1 MDIDQEVQRIVVE
14 QLGVEASTVV
24 HGASFV
30 DDLGADSLAIVE
42 LILAF
47 EERFGVS
54 IPEHVSQGIVTVG
67 DVVAYLTEHGQA
79 LSGAARSD
87 AAARP

>member
-1 MDIDQEVQRIVVE
+1 MDMKEEVRRIVIE
-14 QLGVEASTVV
+14 QLGVKAESVV
-24 HGASFV
+24 EGASFI

-47 EERFGVS
+47 EERFALG
-54 IPEHVSQGIVTVG
+54 IPEDVSQAMVTVG
-67 DVVAYLTEHGQA
+67 DVIAYLSEHVPASAPQA
-79 LSGAARSD
+79 RAE

>member
-1 MDIDQEVQRIVVE
+1 MDIEQEVRRIVVE
-14 QLGVEASTVV
+14 QLGVDAGQVV
-24 HGASFV
+24 AGAAFI

-47 EERFGVS
+47 EEHFGVS
-54 IPEHVSQGIVTVG
+54 IPEEASMAIVTVG
-67 DVVAYLTEHGQA
+67 DAVAYLSEHSAQPA
-79 LSGAARSD
+79 PKAVE